1 MNEKRN
7 KRLMRIVKRVHGLI
21 ENDDLQKQRNSQNQL
36 GSFFE
41 TDKRFHFTSV
51 NVNNMHCEWT
61 EYVYQG
67 SAESI
72 ENESKIIFY
81 CHGGGY
87 MTGSCLYARELTTKL
102 ARTNLCKI
110 FCFDYRLAPESGY
123 PAALEDALS
132 AWKYILSCGY
142 LPENIIVAGDS
153 AGGNLCLALSL
164 MLRQLEM
171 QMPKC
176 LILFSPWTDMTAS
189 GKSYHSKELLDP
201 VLDNN
206 YIQKALKSYL
216 QETPPTSPF
225 VSPVFADFTG
235 FPPVYIQVGDNEIL
249 LDDSQTLYS
258 QLLKYNVY
266 ARLDIFPGLWH
277 VFQMSPIKA
286 SRTAINKV
294 HSFISELDTL

>member
-7 KRLMRIVKRVHGLI
+7 KHLMHIIKHVHGIL

-41 TDKRFHFTSV
+41 NDKRYHFTSV
-51 NVNNMHCEWT
+51 YVNTMYCEWT
-61 EYVYQG
+61 EYNFPSSKQ
-67 SAESI
+67 
-72 ENESKIIFY
+72 NDNKIIFY

-102 ARTNLCKI
+102 AKRNLCKV
-110 FCFDYRLAPESGY
+110 FCFDYRLAPEHIF

-132 AWKYILSCGY
+132 ALKYILSCGY
-142 LPENIIVAGDS
+142 VSENIIFAGDS
-153 AGGNLCLALSL
+153 AGGNLSLALSL
-164 MLRQLEM
+164 LLKRLNM

-189 GKSYHSKELLDP
+189 GKSYHSKEFLDP

-206 YIQKALKSYL
+206 YIQKALHCYL
-216 QETPPTSPF
+216 QDISPSYPF
-225 VSPVFADFTG
+225 VSPIFANFSG

-249 LDDSQTLYS
+249 LDDSRILYN
-258 QLLKYNVY
+258 QLLRYNVY

-277 VFQMSPIKA
+277 VFQMSPIKT
-286 SRTAINKV
+286 SRIAIDKV
-294 HSFISELDTL
+294 YDFITQLQTL

>member
-7 KRLMRIVKRVHGLI
+7 KRLMHIVKRVHGLI
-21 ENDDLQKQRNSQNQL
+21 GNDDLQKQRNSQNQL
-36 GSFFE
+36 CCFFE
-41 TDKRFHFTSV
+41 NDKRYHFTSI

-61 EYVYQG
+61 EYVYPDFVG
-67 SAESI
+67 
-72 ENESKIIFY
+72 NESKIIFY

-110 FCFDYRLAPESGY
+110 FCFDYRLAPEYGY
-123 PAALEDALS
+123 PAALEDTLS

-142 LPENIIVAGDS
+142 LSENIIVAGDS
-153 AGGNLCLALSL
+153 AGGNLCLVLSL

-206 YIQKALKSYL
+206 YIQKALKCYL
-216 QETPPTSPF
+216 QNTPPTSPF

-235 FPPVYIQVGDNEIL
+235 FPPVYIQVGNNEIL
-249 LDDSQTLYS
+249 LDDSQMLYN

-266 ARLDIFPGLWH
+266 TQLDIFPGLWH

-286 SRTAINKV
+286 SRVAMNKV
-294 HSFISELDTL
+294 YTFISELDTL

>member
-7 KRLMRIVKRVHGLI
+7 KRLMHIVKRVHGLI

-41 TDKRFHFTSV
+41 NDKRFHFTSV
-51 NVNNMHCEWT
+51 NIDNMHCEWT
-61 EYVYQG
+61 EYIY
-67 SAESI
+67 SNFNK
-72 ENESKIIFY
+72 NESKIIFY

-102 ARTNLCKI
+102 ARKNLCKV
-110 FCFDYRLAPESGY
+110 FCFDYRLAPENAF
-123 PAALEDALS
+123 PAALEDALA

-142 LPENIIVAGDS
+142 LPENVIFAGDS
-153 AGGNLCLALSL
+153 AGGNLCLVLSL
-164 MLRQLEM
+164 ILKQQKMEM
-171 QMPKC
+171 PRC

-206 YIQKALKSYL
+206 YIQKALRCYL
-216 QETPPTSPF
+216 QDTSPISPF
-225 VSPVFADFTG
+225 VSPIYADFSG

-249 LDDSQTLYS
+249 LDDSQMLYN

-286 SRTAINKV
+286 ARTAIDKV
-294 HSFISELDTL
+294 YNFIIELDTL

>member
-7 KRLMRIVKRVHGLI
+7 KRLMHIVKRVHGLI

-36 GSFFE
+36 GAFFE

-51 NVNNMHCEWT
+51 NVDNMHCEWT

-67 SAESI
+67 SA

-87 MTGSCLYARELTTKL
+87 MTGSCIYARELTTKL

-110 FCFDYRLAPESGY
+110 FCFDYRLAPEFGY

-153 AGGNLCLALSL
+153 AGGNLCLVLSL

-206 YIQKALKSYL
+206 YIQKALKCYL
-216 QETPPTSPF
+216 QETPPTFPF